1 MVFNYVLDLRSQLAT
16 YLEGKLGAP
25 VEQIILITTMVAAI
39 PFSLLNHFI
48 YNRTLRL
55 LYSLIIGLFL
65 HFSIYGINSFHT
77 VFGTIA
83 SYYFAYFF
91 GRKISPFY
99 LLVASLT
106 HLSILNIRRMII
118 KFGGWD
124 IDDITTFFMIAVA
137 KFSSFAFS
145 YSDGGKDINTIIS
158 PHQKQSRIENMPS
171 LLEYSSY
178 IFFYPTSI
186 VGPFIEY
193 MDFIHFIDKKDC
205 YANLTS
211 HLLYIFTEGL
221 QKLFIAIFFIVFFVF
236 VGDKYPLSVVGT
248 TEFREKYPKWWMRFL
263 YMYISAPVG
272 RSKYYIAW
280 ALTYSSLIFSGMA
293 YGETTIKDKVFPN
306 VEKGSYGKILY
317 NEFGLIP
324 RLKLVYWNMSIH
336 IWLKYNVYT
345 RVLGSSGIFK
355 GNKVMASFITFF
367 VSALWHGFYSTYFIS
382 FFLLYLFVQDGLFLE
397 ELGFY
402 KYVENHLFMWPI
414 AFLKTTFFYDIIGS
428 IFFCL
433 EISTTKQILINYYGL
448 PVNAI
453 VGFYIFSIIYKTVFR
468 SKKKKIDKSK
478 EINKKIE

>member
-77 VFGTIA
+77 VFGTIV
-83 SYYFAYFF
+83 SYYFVYFF

-99 LLVASLT
+99 LLVGSLT

-158 PHQKQSRIENMPS
+158 PHQKQSRIENIPS

-193 MDFIHFIDKKDC
+193 MDFIRFIDKKDC

-221 QKLFIAIFFIVFFVF
+221 QKLFIAIFFTVFFVF

-248 TEFREKYPKWWMRFL
+248 AEFREKYPKWWMRFL

-293 YGETTIKDKVFPN
+293 YGETNIKDKVFPN

-397 ELGFY
+397 EIGFY

-468 SKKKKIDKSK
+468 SKKKKIDKAK